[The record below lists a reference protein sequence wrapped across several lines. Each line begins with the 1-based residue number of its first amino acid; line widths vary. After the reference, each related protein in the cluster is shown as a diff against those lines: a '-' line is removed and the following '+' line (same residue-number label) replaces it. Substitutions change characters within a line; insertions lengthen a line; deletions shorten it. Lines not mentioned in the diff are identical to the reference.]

1 MSHVLTG
8 IDLGQAVVAIL
19 AVLAISSEYSTGM
32 IRVTLTATP
41 RRATVLAGRLILNDN
56 SKSPERRSGRMIRGV
71 GATQ

>member
-1 MSHVLTG
+1 
-8 IDLGQAVVAIL
+8 
-19 AVLAISSEYSTGM
+19 VLAISSEYSTGM